1 MGVFHVFQI
10 VQMVPNR
17 VTHHNYGSLIMMK
30 KITRALIFYFYLVH
44 LKIFRNR
51 KPKWTFTSKI
61 LLFEYVPPLNM
72 HHPRLSAELKILSFE
87 QLDGTIEAS
96 GDAIDNVVARIRNEW
111 SKVEHLPLSLTS
123 RVLLVGAKCGLYI
136 TSMCIVKICGSQ
148 TLPVKEDDV
157 IQLERNDTM
166 VVRWMRKVRP
176 KDKISAGETQNM
188 LSLNIL
194 RECLHNRLQWFCHL
208 ENLIKSSCSRKCWQ
222 LEVVGSL
229 ARGSNKMI

>member
-17 VTHHNYGSLIMMK
+17 VTHHIYGSLIMMK
-30 KITRALIFYFYLVH
+30 KITRALFFYFYLVH

-72 HHPRLSAELKILSFE
+72 HHPRLSAELKIFSFE

-96 GDAIDNVVARIRNEW
+96 GDAIDNVVARIRNGW

-123 RVLLVGAKCGLYI
+123 RVLLVGAKCDYI
-136 TSMCIVKICGSQ
+136 
-148 TLPVKEDDV
+148 
-157 IQLERNDTM
+157 
-166 VVRWMRKVRP
+166 
-176 KDKISAGETQNM
+176 
-188 LSLNIL
+188 
-194 RECLHNRLQWFCHL
+194 
-208 ENLIKSSCSRKCWQ
+208 
-222 LEVVGSL
+222 SL
-229 ARGSNKMI
+229 ARVLLRYVGVRLCQLKKTMRFNQKEMIQWS